1 MSCILDQ
8 SVWSKM
14 KLLLICAVNKN
25 FIWSL
30 CSAAFLWVPSNM
42 LCPSSA
48 VEYGQGLWLPFNVPR
63 ITHLAS
69 LSTHTYTYSQSISS
83 SLCLW
88 IPALLC
94 SDLTKL
100 RDNTEIHCY
109 ISPFPSPTSPLV
121 TNLNF
126 TISSRGHILLQKA
139 CSPHRLRLAR
149 FAVAYREWATPGNTT
164 PLGETP
170 DGSDIYGPECKGKVL
185 L

>member
-25 FIWSL
+25 VIWSL
-30 CSAAFLWVPSNM
+30 CSAAFIGVPSDT
-42 LCPSSA
+42 LCPSLA
-48 VEYGQGLWLPFNVPR
+48 VECGEGLLLPFYCPMHNPSG
-63 ITHLAS
+63 IPLYPHM
-69 LSTHTYTYSQSISS
+69 YSQSISP

-100 RDNTEIHCY
+100 LDDTEIHCY
-109 ISPFPSPTSPLV
+109 ISPFPSPTSSLL
-121 TNLNF
+121 TYLNF
-126 TISSRGHILLQKA
+126 TVLSRGRILLQKV

-149 FAVAYREWATPGNTT
+149 FAVACRE
-164 PLGETP
+164 
-170 DGSDIYGPECKGKVL
+170 
-185 L
+185 